1 VLGSNRSDDRR
12 VKPSA
17 PAPSA
22 TSAALPP
29 IFKRLAGANLAAQA
43 AEQISLTAVP
53 LVAVVALGAGPGE
66 IGLLATAQ
74 TLPFLLL
81 AIPTGL
87 LADRVSKRRLMC
99 VAEALRLLAFVG
111 LLVSGLLGVLSVPL
125 LAVLGFLGAA
135 GTVGFSVA
143 APAMVPSL
151 VPRAALAAANGRLEL
166 ARSAA
171 FAAGPALAGAGVAW
185 AGATPAFVCAAVLSA
200 LAVVLLLGLPEPAAA
215 KQVPRRH
222 PLVEL
227 QAGARVV
234 WHSPY
239 LRPMLL
245 TAVVWNIAWFVLQ
258 AAYVPYALR
267 QLALGTQAVGIT
279 LSAFG
284 VGMVVGALAAPR
296 VMRALPTG
304 GALLVGPLVSVLAS
318 AVMAS
323 TLLVLPNVASQGAAF
338 SPGLALAALSFFLF
352 GAGPIVWTISST
364 TLRQSIT
371 PTVMLGC
378 VTALFLT
385 VNIGARPVGA
395 ALGGWVG
402 AVYGAPACLLLS
414 LLAFVFQAAVVAS
427 SAIPSLRAAPLA
439 AD

>member
-1 VLGSNRSDDRR
+1 MNS
-12 VKPSA
+12 PSPETAA
-17 PAPSA
+17 P
-22 TSAALPP
+22 TLPP

-200 LAVVLLLGLPEPAAA
+200 LAVVLLLGLPEPAPATHA
-215 KQVPRRH
+215 TAQVPRRH

-227 QAGARVV
+227 REGARVV

-267 QLALGTQAVGIT
+267 QLALSTQAVGIT

-296 VMRALPTG
+296 VMRALPMG
-304 GALLVGPLVSVLAS
+304 GALLVGPLVSVVAS

-323 TLLVLPNVASQGAAF
+323 TLLVWPNSASQSAVFSPGF

-371 PTVMLGC
+371 PTAMLGC

-414 LLAFVFQAAVVAS
+414 LLAFVFQAALVAS
-427 SAIPSLRAAPLA
+427 SAIPSLRSAPPA
-439 AD
+439 VPATPG

>member
-1 VLGSNRSDDRR
+1 MNT
-12 VKPSA
+12 PS
-17 PAPSA
+17 
-22 TSAALPP
+22 LPP
-29 IFKRLAGANLAAQA
+29 IFRRLAGANLAAQA

-99 VAEALRLLAFVG
+99 AAEGLRLLAFVG
-111 LLVSGLLGVLSVPL
+111 LLVAGLMGVLSLPL

-151 VPRAALAAANGRLEL
+151 VPREALAAANGRLEL

-200 LAVVLLLGLPEPAAA
+200 MAVVLLLGLPEPETATKPA
-215 KQVPRRH
+215 RRH
-222 PLVEL
+222 PLDEL
-227 QAGARVV
+227 KAGARVV

-267 QLALGTQAVGIT
+267 QLGLGTQAVGAT

-284 VGMVVGALAAPR
+284 VGMVVGALLAPR

-323 TLLVLPNVASQGAAF
+323 TLWFAPNAASQGTTPSA
-338 SPGLALAALSFFLF
+338 GLVLAALSFFLF

-371 PTVMLGC
+371 PTAMLGC

-385 VNIGARPVGA
+385 VNIGARPLGA

-402 AVYGAPACLLLS
+402 ASYGAPACLLLS
-414 LLAFVFQAAVVAS
+414 LLGFALQATLVAS
-427 SAIPSLRAAPLA
+427 SAIPGLRAAPPP